1 MKEALLNAE
10 NEVLCC
16 HEKRLVVRF
25 EGDFTQLN
33 LRAKEHYN
41 PYRKRLR
48 RVSNCIISV
57 STFLIVCYYI
67 LNFANLPI
75 E

>member
-16 HEKRLVVRF
+16 HENRLVVRF

-33 LRAKEHYN
+33 LRAKEHYK
-41 PYRKRLR
+41 PYRKRLS
-48 RVSNCIISV
+48 VSNCIISV
-57 STFLIVCYYI
+57 STLLIVCYYI